1 MARPLSRFIGLISLT
16 AALTYFIYDGARSF
30 MNQTVQI
37 SSVGSTWENIPK
49 SWLAWLQPVIERL
62 GDAWHGDLQPYLLK
76 QPVWLVLAIVGAV
89 LIWAKEEVSARARR
103 REALHNRVGDLE
115 KTVAELKNAVDP
127 PLQKRL
133 KAIERKLEQMPQMR
147 RVA

>member
-1 MARPLSRFIGLISLT
+1 M
-16 AALTYFIYDGARSF
+16 
-30 MNQTVQI
+30 
-37 SSVGSTWENIPK
+37 
-49 SWLAWLQPVIERL
+49 
-62 GDAWHGDLQPYLLK
+62 LK
-76 QPVWLVLAIVGAV
+76 QPVWLVLAIVVAV
-89 LIWAKEEVSARARR
+89 LIWAEEEVSARARR

-133 KAIERKLEQMPQMR
+133 KAIEQKLEQMPQMR

>member
-1 MARPLSRFIGLISLT
+1 
-16 AALTYFIYDGARSF
+16 

-49 SWLAWLQPVIERL
+49 KLACVAAASYQAARRCL
-62 GDAWHGDLQPYLLK
+62 GTETSSLSLLK

-133 KAIERKLEQMPQMR
+133 KAIERKLEHMPQMR

>member
-1 MARPLSRFIGLISLT
+1 MARLLSRFIGLFSLT

-62 GDAWHGDLQPYLLK
+62 GDIQPYFLK

-115 KTVAELKNAVDP
+115 KT
-127 PLQKRL
+127 
-133 KAIERKLEQMPQMR
+133 
-147 RVA
+147 